1 MDYKGKISKHTL
13 IFTLSADFY
22 FHPRLRVHFKS
33 QILVFK
39 DLRFFFWFLHHR
51 MDDYLSR
58 P

>member
-1 MDYKGKISKHTL
+1 MDYKGKISKYTL

-39 DLRFFFWFLHHR
+39 DLRFSFGFCATGWTII
-51 MDDYLSR
+51 
-58 P
+58 